1 VTASAADPAGLA
13 HRLSLAHRNGL
24 HDVDP
29 APYAAITRDD
39 AFAIQRAVQ
48 SELGASTGLIK
59 TAIAPDGLGAAA
71 PIYAAGFGHNGFQ
84 LPSTNVIGLELEIGF
99 VLASDL
105 TVETAIADEIAAV
118 DAIDHYFVGV
128 EICGTRYT
136 DRPAAGY
143 NGGLAD
149 NMAALGYVMDPT
161 PRVLGAEIENFD
173 AELHFAGQRIHFA
186 PTKHSFGT
194 VLASYIAYARNQQ
207 PHLPL
212 KAGTIITTGSLCG
225 LVPISG
231 TGAVLGKLGNH
242 TVTFDIV

>member
-1 VTASAADPAGLA
+1 MTDIADLA
-13 HRLSLAHRNGL
+13 RRLTLGHLNRV

-29 APYAAITRDD
+29 APYASLTRDD

-48 SELGASTGLIK
+48 SSLGVATGLIK
-59 TAIAPDGLGAAA
+59 TAVAPDGRGAAA
-71 PIYAAGFGHNGFQ
+71 PIYASGFGHNGFR
-84 LPSTNVIGLELEIGF
+84 LPSANVIGLELEIGL

-105 TVETAIADEIAAV
+105 SVEAATADEVAAI
-118 DAIDHYFVGV
+118 DAIDHYFVGI
-128 EICGTRYT
+128 EICGTRYA
-136 DRPAAGY
+136 DRAAAGY
-143 NGGLAD
+143 EGGLAD

-161 PRVLGAEIENFD
+161 PRDLGAEIEGFD
-173 AELHFAGQRIHFA
+173 VELHFAGKQIHFA

-212 KAGTIITTGSLCG
+212 KAGTVITTGSLCG
-225 LVPISG
+225 LVPIRG

-242 TVTFDIV
+242 TVSFDIV

>member
-1 VTASAADPAGLA
+1 MTDIANLA
-13 HRLSLAHRNGL
+13 RRLTLGHRNGL

-29 APYAAITRDD
+29 APYAGISRDD

-48 SELGASTGLIK
+48 SSLGIATGLIK
-59 TAIAPDGLGAAA
+59 TAVAPDGLGAAA
-71 PIYAAGFGHNGFQ
+71 PIYASGFGHNGFR
-84 LPSTNVIGLELEIGF
+84 LPSANVIGLELEIGL
-99 VLASDL
+99 VVGADL
-105 TVETAIADEIAAV
+105 SVEAAADEVAAI

-128 EICGTRYT
+128 EICGTRYV
-136 DRPAAGY
+136 DRAAAGY

-161 PRVLGAEIENFD
+161 PRDLGAEIEGFD
-173 AELHFAGQRIHFA
+173 VELHFAGQQIHFA

-212 KAGTIITTGSLCG
+212 KAGTVVTTGSLCG

-242 TVTFDIV
+242 TVAFDIV

>member
-1 VTASAADPAGLA
+1 MTDITDLA
-13 HRLSLAHRNGL
+13 HRLSTAHRNGL

-48 SELGASTGLIK
+48 SSLGGATGLIK

-71 PIYAAGFGHNGFQ
+71 PIYASGFGHNGFR
-84 LPSTNVIGLELEIGF
+84 LPSANVIGLELEVGL
-99 VLASDL
+99 VLGSDL
-105 TVETAIADEIAAV
+105 SVEAAADDVAAI

-128 EICGTRYT
+128 EICGTRYA
-136 DRPAAGY
+136 DRAAAGY
-143 NGGLAD
+143 EGGLAD

-161 PRVLGAEIENFD
+161 QRELGAEIEGFD
-173 AELHFAGQRIHFA
+173 AELHFAGQQIHFA
-186 PTKHSFGT
+186 PTKHSFGN

-242 TVTFDIV
+242 TVSFDIV

>member
-1 VTASAADPAGLA
+1 MTDTADLA
-13 HRLSLAHRNGL
+13 RRLALAHRNGL

-29 APYAAITRDD
+29 APFASVTRDD

-48 SELGASTGLIK
+48 AELGVATGLIK

-71 PIYAAGFGHNGFQ
+71 PIYASGFGHNGFQ
-84 LPSTNVIGLELEIGF
+84 LPSTNVIGLELEVGL
-99 VLASDL
+99 VLGSDL
-105 TVETAIADEIAAV
+105 SVEAATADDVAAI
-118 DAIDHYFVGV
+118 DAIDHYFVGI
-128 EICGTRYT
+128 EICGTRYA
-136 DRPAAGY
+136 DRAAAGY

-149 NMAALGYVMDPT
+149 NMAALGYVLDPT
-161 PRVLGAEIENFD
+161 PRVLGAEVENFD
-173 AELHFAGQRIHFA
+173 VELNFAGQRIYFA
-186 PTKHSFGT
+186 PTKHSFGN

-212 KAGTIITTGSLCG
+212 KAGTVITTGSLCG

-242 TVTFDIV
+242 TVSFDIV

>member
-1 VTASAADPAGLA
+1 MTDITDLSR
-13 HRLSLAHRNGL
+13 RLTLAHRNGV

-29 APYAAITRDD
+29 APYATITRDD
-39 AFAIQRAVQ
+39 SFAIQRAVQ
-48 SELGASTGLIK
+48 SALGATTGLIK
-59 TAIAPDGLGAAA
+59 TAIAPDGLGTAA
-71 PIYAAGFGHNGFQ
+71 PIYAAGFGHNGFR
-84 LPSTNVIGLELEIGF
+84 LPSTNVIGLELEIGL
-99 VLASDL
+99 VLGADL
-105 TVETAIADEIAAV
+105 SVEAAADEVTAV
-118 DAIDHYFVGV
+118 EAIDHYFVGV
-128 EICGTRYT
+128 EICGTRYA

-149 NMAALGYVMDPT
+149 NMAALGYVLDPT
-161 PRVLGAEIENFD
+161 PRDLGAEIDGFD

-194 VLASYIAYARNQQ
+194 VLASFIAYARNQQ

-212 KAGTIITTGSLCG
+212 KAGTIVTTGSLCG

-242 TVTFDIV
+242 TVSFDIV